1 MAVFADLLRAHNL
14 PLVVDGEGA
23 AALNAKVRHSSIAE
37 QEYGLTSQPVRG
49 SDGLIMIVYS
59 MGHAA
64 PIRLQ
69 SPHIHG
75 DAVAPQHGMNC
86 HLHRIRMRHFGTT
99 NHGSCVIDSK
109 SNTGVATCERRQR

>member
-23 AALNAKVRHSSIAE
+23 AALNANVRHSSIAV

-64 PIRLQ
+64 PIGPQ
-69 SPHIHG
+69 NSQVHG
-75 DAVAPQHGMNC
+75 CAIAPQHGMNC
-86 HLHRIRMRHFGTT
+86 HFHRIRMRHFGTT
-99 NHGSCVIDSK
+99 NHGSRVIDSK
-109 SNTGVATCERRQR
+109 RDTGVATCER